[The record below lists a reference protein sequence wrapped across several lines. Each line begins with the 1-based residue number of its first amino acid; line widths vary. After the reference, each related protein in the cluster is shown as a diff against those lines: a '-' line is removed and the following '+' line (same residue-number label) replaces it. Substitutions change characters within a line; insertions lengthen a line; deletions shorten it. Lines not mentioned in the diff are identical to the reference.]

1 MAKKKGGTRV
11 VIYSAW
17 CKGCGVCA
25 AFCPGQVIE
34 MGPAG
39 KAVIAREEQ
48 CMNCGFCEMHCP
60 DFAISVTE
68 KSDTA
73 AAFARDVRA
82 TGFKA
87 EPDDDAG
94 GRVTVH
100 DNGDGNGNGDANG
113 HGAAGDAGKPAGE
126 DAAAASTASGEAGA

>member
-39 KAVIAREEQ
+39 QAVIVREEQ

-94 GRVTVH
+94 GRVTAH
-100 DNGDGNGNGDANG
+100 DNGDANG
-113 HGAAGDAGKPAGE
+113 HGATGDAAKPAGT
-126 DAAAASTASGEAGA
+126 DAAASGEAGA